1 MTGAATRGNQMR
13 FTKRFRQ
20 LPNWIRS
27 LFSWKLGL
35 AAAIAGALLLGP
47 ARARAQFG
55 LDPCCAIISA
65 GLNTVSGLLRNLVAA
80 PLSALQQLRQ
90 QQAEFE
96 QQVVYPVAA
105 ISRARQEAAELD
117 AQVRQIAELY
127 RLPRH
132 SASLASPR
140 KLEQALLSSD
150 PQVIATISERYASV
164 YGPVMA
170 AGDAPPA
177 IRDLVDMSDAEAQA
191 AMKKAIEIDAL
202 ADIELTTADSI
213 HQQLVN
219 AAPGSAAILEVE
231 AAAWV
236 IRANAYTQS
245 ALAELAR
252 VRSTE
257 LAEAGAQLK
266 FAAADLD
273 RMRSHASDALRHGAH

>member
-1 MTGAATRGNQMR
+1 MR
-13 FTKRFRQ
+13 FTQTFRQ
-20 LPNWIRS
+20 FPNWIRS
-27 LFSWKLGL
+27 FLSWKLAL
-35 AAAIAGALLLGP
+35 VAALAGALLFGP

-65 GLNTVSGLLRNLVAA
+65 GLNTVSGLLRNVVAA
-80 PLSALQQLRQ
+80 PLSVLQQMRQ
-90 QQAEFE
+90 QEAEFE

-105 ISRARQEAAELD
+105 ISRARQEAAELQ
-117 AQVRQIAELY
+117 AQVRQTAELY
-127 RLPRH
+127 RLPLY
-132 SASLASPR
+132 SASLGAPR
-140 KLEQALLSSD
+140 KLEQALLSAD
-150 PQVIATISERYASV
+150 PRVIATISERYASV

-170 AGDAPPA
+170 TGDAPPA
-177 IRDLVDMSDAEAQA
+177 IRDLVDISDAEAQA

-202 ADIELTTADSI
+202 ADIELATADSI
-213 HQQLVN
+213 HQQLAN

-231 AAAWV
+231 AASWV

-273 RMRSHASDALRHGAH
+273 RLRSRTSDALRHGAH